1 MGEDKDEPKR
11 EDLLVVLSLELLV
24 HLEPPIT
31 VLPTVCPSSQ
41 ASCFFAVYNEAFC
54 SASPPSGSQSLT
66 SS

>member
-31 VLPTVCPSSQ
+31 VLPIACLSDQTS
-41 ASCFFAVYNEAFC
+41 FFC
-54 SASPPSGSQSLT
+54 RI
-66 SS
+66 